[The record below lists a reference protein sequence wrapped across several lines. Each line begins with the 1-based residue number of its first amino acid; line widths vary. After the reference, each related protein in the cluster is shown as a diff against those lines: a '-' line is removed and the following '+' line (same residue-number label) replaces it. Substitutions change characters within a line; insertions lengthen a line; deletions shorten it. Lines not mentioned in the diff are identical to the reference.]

1 MPWKVTNVLEQRIS
15 FVVRALHGQESMS
28 ALCRE
33 FGISRQTG
41 YKWLKRH
48 REIGS
53 FAQLQERSRRPH
65 KGPNRTPA
73 EIEERVIELRKHYG
87 WGAKKLHVLLARE
100 GIEWM
105 RSGVG
110 SQAGISDAAMIYRD
124 SLRAEARWFPKLPG
138 EGRGDAPLWMRE
150 LPVWTVA
157 SGARGQV
164 VYRVKE
170 FARCMGLRL
179 AFTGTVGT
187 ESPSMT
193 ITLST
198 SL

>member
-1 MPWKVTNVLEQRIS
+1 MLWKVTNVLEQQIS

-53 FAQLQERSRRPH
+53 FAQLQERSQRPH
-65 KGPNRTPA
+65 NSPNRTPA
-73 EIEERVIELRKHYG
+73 EIEERVIELRKHCG
-87 WGAKKLHVLLARE
+87 WGGKKLHALLARE

-110 SQAGISDAAMIYRD
+110 SQAGIWDAAMIYRD
-124 SLRAEARWFPKLPG
+124 WLRGEARWFPKLAG
-138 EGRGDAPLWMRE
+138 EGRGDPPLWMRE

-157 SGARGQV
+157 SGARRGSKVKSVGSRRDQV
-164 VYRVKE
+164 PASE
-170 FARCMGLRL
+170 WL
-179 AFTGTVGT
+179 
-187 ESPSMT
+187 P
-193 ITLST
+193 LSHR
-198 SL
+198 

>member
-15 FVVRALHGQESMS
+15 FVVRALHGQGSMT
-28 ALCRE
+28 ALCQE

-87 WGAKKLHVLLARE
+87 WGPKVK
-100 GIEWM
+100 
-105 RSGVG
+105 SVG
-110 SQAGISDAAMIYRD
+110 SRRD
-124 SLRAEARWFPKLPG
+124 QVPASEWLSLSHR
-138 EGRGDAPLWMRE
+138 
-150 LPVWTVA
+150 
-157 SGARGQV
+157 
-164 VYRVKE
+164 
-170 FARCMGLRL
+170 
-179 AFTGTVGT
+179 
-187 ESPSMT
+187 
-193 ITLST
+193 
-198 SL
+198 